1 MGRGK
6 FQSKARPLSALT
18 LLLLVLLVVAM
29 SSVGV
34 AAYLAKSSDSNVVN
48 TFSAAAAPAPQVVT
62 RDGKS
67 CVDVGNPG
75 YAVYVRAAVVPNW
88 THNGAVLPVAP
99 STFTITP
106 GENWFAHTDGFLY
119 YKLPVSSGVTGPIY
133 TGIGTTEKGNGSI
146 MVDVAVQVIQALGE
160 TDGPDVETAVLNAWG
175 IQPDN

>member
-75 YAVYVRAAVVPNW
+75 YAV
-88 THNGAVLPVAP
+88 
-99 STFTITP
+99 
-106 GENWFAHTDGFLY
+106 
-119 YKLPVSSGVTGPIY
+119 
-133 TGIGTTEKGNGSI
+133 
-146 MVDVAVQVIQALGE
+146 
-160 TDGPDVETAVLNAWG
+160 
-175 IQPDN
+175 